1 MGKSKISLRQ
11 CIHCSLTTKMV
22 MVGEMAGVT
31 DKIWYRCPRC
41 HHLSLLSPIIENG
54 SDSTDNGDKIEKIYN
69 PEITYTIGERIFH
82 NALNDFGKVIKKET
96 TSDGSHAIIVKF
108 ENAGERRLIEDYK
121 IESVLE
127 NEHSETNIQ
136 HREEVN

>member
-54 SDSTDNGDKIEKIYN
+54 TDNTGNGEKTQKKYN
-69 PEITYTIGERIFH
+69 PEITYTLGERIFH
-82 NALNDFGKVIKKET
+82 DTLNDFGKVIKKET

-108 ENAGERRLIEDYK
+108 DNAGERRLIENYK
-121 IESVLE
+121 LENVLE
-127 NEHSETNIQ
+127 NEISETKIQ
-136 HREEVN
+136 EREEVN